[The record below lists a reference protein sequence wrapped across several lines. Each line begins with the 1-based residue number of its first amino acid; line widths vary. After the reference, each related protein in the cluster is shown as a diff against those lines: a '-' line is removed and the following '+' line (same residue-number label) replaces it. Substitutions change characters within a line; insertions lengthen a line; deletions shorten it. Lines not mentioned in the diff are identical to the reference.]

1 MLSALRVVVEIKEVF
16 YEFGVKPKMSFEIA
30 CKVEYRKT
38 SYAWFAVLE
47 TEHALQEKFISIR
60 DLQILYDIPLN

>member
-1 MLSALRVVVEIKEVF
+1 MLSALRVVVEIKQVF
-16 YEFGVKPKMSFEIA
+16 YEFGVKPKIPFEIA

-47 TEHALQEKFISIR
+47 TEHAL
-60 DLQILYDIPLN
+60 